1 MKKINEQNKEL
12 ILKDKKVVVKYSA
25 VWCGPCKMYN
35 EVLKNIGDQ
44 YEIYT
49 CDVDENPAWTNQLNI
64 RSIPTTILFDNGVEV
79 RRLQG
84 IQQIQ
89 TIIKLF
95 E

>member
-12 ILKDKKVVVKYSA
+12 ILKDKKVVVKYSGE
-25 VWCGPCKMYN
+25 WCQPCKNYDRI
-35 EVLKNIGDQ
+35 LAPITDH
-44 YEIYT
+44 EIYT
-49 CDVDENPAWTNQLNI
+49 CDVDENPVWTNQLNI

-84 IQQIQ
+84 VQQIQ